1 MERGDIIK
9 AFILGIGFVGGLT
22 AVFNIFLF
30 KKKRDEELKNYHK
43 YQKFGSLNSNKQEI
57 IAYLESQRLIKGG
70 EVNKQ
75 DDETLVMIKGQLAFS
90 EEKKDRKEGREVAIE
105 KLCEMYRNGRI
116 R

>member
-43 YQKFGSLNSNKQEI
+43 Y
-57 IAYLESQRLIKGG
+57 
-70 EVNKQ
+70 
-75 DDETLVMIKGQLAFS
+75 
-90 EEKKDRKEGREVAIE
+90 
-105 KLCEMYRNGRI
+105 
-116 R
+116 